1 MSGRAKL
8 RMTHKMLTMAQN
20 IFTRKGSTMLLLE
33 GLKRY
38 SVFVIIVTQ
47 PRLHKLAS
55 YVTLIASWLQLS
67 RMRYKKSKL

>member
-1 MSGRAKL
+1 MSGRTKL

-38 SVFVIIVTQ
+38 SVLVIIVTQ
-47 PRLHKLAS
+47 PRFH
-55 YVTLIASWLQLS
+55 
-67 RMRYKKSKL
+67 